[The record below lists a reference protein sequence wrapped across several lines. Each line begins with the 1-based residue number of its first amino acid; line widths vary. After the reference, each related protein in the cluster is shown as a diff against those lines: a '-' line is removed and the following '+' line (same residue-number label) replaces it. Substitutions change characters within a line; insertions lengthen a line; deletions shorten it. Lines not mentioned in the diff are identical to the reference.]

1 MKNRLFARRGQVEF
15 LTKLLKIS
23 EFGKNP
29 EKEKYAS
36 LGNGH

>member
-1 MKNRLFARRGQVEF
+1 VAGEF
-15 LTKLLKIS
+15 LNKLLKIS